1 MVCSEFE
8 DVERCAG
15 GLVNSLENTLFFN
28 INGSGLGHMNRCLA
42 YARAVEPQLKPV
54 FFSLASAIETIEG
67 FGFEAEYFVS
77 PYWSDTAAYVWNSEL
92 AVRFGMV
99 LEQVKPAV
107 VVFDGTWP
115 FEGFLSALISYG
127 KRPKVVWSSR
137 SLVRNQRADLHATEQ
152 LFDLVIEPGELGAEF
167 KQENLAGG
175 LTKVVVPPV
184 CLLREDEILDR
195 AASRQ
200 ALGLPMDTREVLFS
214 LGAGNLKDV
223 SVVGAGLVCE
233 FRHAGFNV
241 SWAVPSIST
250 KAPELP
256 LGIKPLEIYPL
267 AKYLR
272 AFDAFV
278 GAAGY
283 NTCCEVVQAGVPSLL
298 VPNDLV
304 VDDQQSRAMNTGKY
318 LPCVVSACA
327 SDAERTAAVQGLLAL
342 VGAPRPVLPELNGAD
357 LAAEAILG
365 LVTEKT
371 YLPNKNL
378 LG

>member
-1 MVCSEFE
+1 
-8 DVERCAG
+8 
-15 GLVNSLENTLFFN
+15 
-28 INGSGLGHMNRCLA
+28 MNRCLA
-42 YARAVEPQLKPV
+42 YARAVELQLKPV
-54 FFSLASAIETIEG
+54 FFSLASAIETIES

-77 PYWSDTAAYVWNSEL
+77 PYWSDASTYAWNSEL

-115 FEGFLSALISYG
+115 FEGFLSALVSYG
-127 KRPKVVWSSR
+127 NRPKVVWSSR
-137 SLVRNQRADLHATEQ
+137 GLVRNERADLQATEA
-152 LFDLVIEPGELGAEF
+152 LFDLVIEPGELGAGF
-167 KQENLAGG
+167 GKQVLAGG
-175 LTKVVVPPV
+175 TVKLRVPPV

-195 AASRQ
+195 AAARL
-200 ALGLPMDTREVLFS
+200 ALGLAADSREVLFS

-223 SVVGAGLVCE
+223 SGVGAGLVKE
-233 FRHAGFNV
+233 FEQAGFNV

-256 LGIKPLEIYPL
+256 AGVKPIEVYPL

-283 NTCCEVVQAGVPSLL
+283 NTCCEVAQAGVPTLL

-304 VDDQQSRAMNTGKY
+304 VDDQQRRAMSTATY
-318 LPCVVSACA
+318 APCVVSFCNTEEA
-327 SDAERTAAVQGLLAL
+327 RRAAVQNLLSL
-342 VGAPRPVLPELNGAD
+342 VAVPKPVLSLAMNGAA
-357 LAAEAILG
+357 LATEAILG
-365 LVTEKT
+365 LIRS
-371 YLPNKNL
+371 
-378 LG
+378 

>member
-1 MVCSEFE
+1 MWVTMRRFTGSS
-8 DVERCAG
+8 R
-15 GLVNSLENTLFFN
+15 LENILFFN

-54 FFSLASAIETIEG
+54 FFSLAAGIETIEG

-77 PYWSDTAAYVWNSEL
+77 PYWSDTATYAWNSEL

-137 SLVRNQRADLHATEQ
+137 GLVRNQRADLQATEA
-152 LFDLVIEPGELGAEF
+152 LFDLVVEPGELGAGF
-167 KQENLAGG
+167 VQQVLAGG
-175 LTKVVVPPV
+175 TVKLGVPPV
-184 CLLREDEILDR
+184 CLLREDEILGR
-195 AASRQ
+195 AEARRV
-200 ALGLPMDTREVLFS
+200 LGLAADSREVLFS

-223 SVVGAGLVCE
+223 SDVGAGLVKCFE
-233 FRHAGFNV
+233 RAGFNV
-241 SWAVPSIST
+241 SWAVPSIAT
-250 KAPELP
+250 KAPVLP
-256 LGIKPLEIYPL
+256 VGVRPQETYPL

-283 NTCCEVVQAGVPSLL
+283 NTCCEVVQAGIPTLL

-304 VDDQQSRAMNTGKY
+304 VDDQQQRALNTAKY
-318 LPCVVSACA
+318 APCVVSACD
-327 SDAERTAAVQGLLAL
+327 SEAERMAAVQRLLAL
-342 VGAPRPVLPELNGAD
+342 TGSPRPVLPQMNGAQ
-357 LAAEAILG
+357 LAAEAILD
-365 LVTEKT
+365 LVRR
-371 YLPNKNL
+371 
-378 LG
+378 

>member
-1 MVCSEFE
+1 M
-8 DVERCAG
+8 D
-15 GLVNSLENTLFFN
+15 NILFFN

-77 PYWSDTAAYVWNSEL
+77 PYWSDATTYAWNSEL

-99 LEQVKPAV
+99 LEQVKPVV

-115 FEGFLSALISYG
+115 FEGFLSALVSYG

-137 SLVRNQRADLHATEQ
+137 GLVRNERADLEVTEG

-167 KQENLAGG
+167 KQERLAGG
-175 LTKVVVPPV
+175 LIKVVVPPV
-184 CLLREDEILDR
+184 CLLRGDEILDR
-195 AASRQ
+195 GAARQ
-200 ALGLPMDTREVLFS
+200 ALGLKADSREVLFS

-223 SVVGAGLVCE
+223 SGVGAGLVRE
-233 FRHAGFNV
+233 FEHAGFNM

-250 KAPELP
+250 KPPELP
-256 LGIKPLEIYPL
+256 GGVKPLEVYPL

-304 VDDQQSRAMNTGKY
+304 VDDQQLRAMNTAKY
-318 LPCVVSACA
+318 ASCVSSCNT
-327 SDAERTAAVQGLLAL
+327 AEERRAAVQALLSLAAASKEMSPL
-342 VGAPRPVLPELNGAD
+342 ALNGAD
-357 LAAEAILG
+357 HAAESILS
-365 LVTEKT
+365 LVQH
-371 YLPNKNL
+371 
-378 LG
+378 

>member
-1 MVCSEFE
+1 
-8 DVERCAG
+8 
-15 GLVNSLENTLFFN
+15 
-28 INGSGLGHMNRCLA
+28 MNRCLA
-42 YARAVEPQLKPV
+42 YARVVEPQLKPV

-67 FGFEAEYFVS
+67 FGFEADYFVS
-77 PYWSDTAAYVWNSEL
+77 PYWSDATTYAWNSEL

-137 SLVRNQRADLHATEQ
+137 GLVRNQRADLEATER
-152 LFDLVIEPGELGAEF
+152 LFDLIIEPGELGAEF
-167 KQENLAGG
+167 KQEHWAGG
-175 LTKVVVPPV
+175 LTKVLVPPV
-184 CLLREDEILDR
+184 CLLRSDEILDH
-195 AASRQ
+195 AAARQ
-200 ALGLPMDTREVLFS
+200 ALGLDADSREVLFS

-223 SVVGAGLVCE
+223 SGVGAGLVQE
-233 FRHAGFNV
+233 FGQACFNV
-241 SWAVPSIST
+241 SWAVPSIAT

-256 LGIKPLEIYPL
+256 AGVKPLEIYPL
-267 AKYLR
+267 AKYLS

-304 VDDQQSRAMNTGKY
+304 VDDQQLRAMNTAKY
-318 LPCVVSACA
+318 APCVVSPCNT
-327 SDAERTAAVQGLLAL
+327 AEERRAAVQAFLAL
-342 VGAPRPVLPELNGAD
+342 AAAPKPLLPLAMNGAE
-357 LAAEAILG
+357 LAAQAILS
-365 LVTEKT
+365 LVRH
-371 YLPNKNL
+371 
-378 LG
+378 

>member
-1 MVCSEFE
+1 
-8 DVERCAG
+8 
-15 GLVNSLENTLFFN
+15 
-28 INGSGLGHMNRCLA
+28 MNRCLA

-77 PYWSDTAAYVWNSEL
+77 PYWSETASYVWNSEL

-115 FEGFLSALISYG
+115 FEGFLSALVSYG

-137 SLVRNQRADLHATEQ
+137 GLVRNERADLDVTEA
-152 LFDLVIEPGELGAEF
+152 LFDLIIEPGELGAEF
-167 KQENLAGG
+167 KTAPLAGG
-175 LTKVVVPPV
+175 GTKVVVPPV
-184 CLLREDEILDR
+184 CLLRDDEILDR
-195 AASRQ
+195 AAARQ
-200 ALGLPMDTREVLFS
+200 ALGLSDGSREVLFS

-223 SVVGAGLVCE
+223 SGVGAGLVHE
-233 FRHAGFNV
+233 FEQAGFNV

-256 LGIKPLEIYPL
+256 PGVKPLEIYPL
-267 AKYLR
+267 AKFLR

-304 VDDQQSRAMNTGKY
+304 VDDQRQRALNTAKY
-318 LPCVVSACA
+318 VPCVVSACA
-327 SDAERTAAVQGLLAL
+327 SETERVAAVQGLLAL
-342 VGAPRPVLPELNGAD
+342 IRTPRPVQPEMNGAS

-365 LVTEKT
+365 LVRC
-371 YLPNKNL
+371 
-378 LG
+378 

>member
-1 MVCSEFE
+1 MRYTGVGSS
-8 DVERCAG
+8 R
-15 GLVNSLENTLFFN
+15 LENILFFN

-54 FFSLASAIETIEG
+54 FFSLASTIETIEG

-77 PYWSDTAAYVWNSEL
+77 PYWSDAPTYAWNSEL

-115 FEGFLSALISYG
+115 FEGFLSALVSYG

-137 SLVRNQRADLHATEQ
+137 GLVRNERADLEATEA
-152 LFDLVIEPGELGAEF
+152 LFDLIIEPGELGAEF
-167 KQENLAGG
+167 KREILVGG
-175 LTKVVVPPV
+175 ASKVVVPPV

-195 AASRQ
+195 AAARQ
-200 ALGLPMDTREVLFS
+200 ALGLAADAREVLFS

-223 SVVGAGLVCE
+223 SGVGAGLVRE
-233 FRHAGFNV
+233 FEQAGFNV
-241 SWAVPSIST
+241 SWVVPSIST

-256 LGIKPLEIYPL
+256 PGVKPLEIYPL

-283 NTCCEVVQAGVPSLL
+283 NTCCELVQAGVPSLL

-304 VDDQQSRAMNTGKY
+304 VDDQRQRALNTAKY
-318 LPCVVSACA
+318 VPCVVSSCDSEEA
-327 SDAERTAAVQGLLAL
+327 RRAAVQALLLLADS
-342 VGAPRPVLPELNGAD
+342 PKPVLPLAMNGAA
-357 LAAEAILG
+357 LAAEAIVR
-365 LVTEKT
+365 LVRQ
-371 YLPNKNL
+371 
-378 LG
+378 

>member
-1 MVCSEFE
+1 MVA
-8 DVERCAG
+8 V
-15 GLVNSLENTLFFN
+15 LENILFFN

-77 PYWSDTAAYVWNSEL
+77 PYWSDTASYVWNSEL
-92 AVRFGMV
+92 AIRFGMV
-99 LEQVKPAV
+99 LEQVQPAV

-137 SLVRNQRADLHATEQ
+137 GLVRNQRADLLATEQ
-152 LFDLVIEPGELGAEF
+152 LFDLVIEPGELGAGC
-167 KQENLAGG
+167 KTQLLPGG
-175 LTKVVVPPV
+175 LNKMVVPPV
-184 CLLREDEILDR
+184 CLLGEDQILDR
-195 AASRQ
+195 AAARQ

-223 SVVGAGLVCE
+223 SGVGAVLVCE
-233 FRHAGFNV
+233 FKQAGFNV
-241 SWAVPSIST
+241 SWAVPSIAT

-256 LGIKPLEIYPL
+256 LGVKPLEIYPL

-283 NTCCEVVQAGVPSLL
+283 NTCCEVVQTGVPSLL

-304 VDDQQSRAMNTGKY
+304 VDDQHQRALNTARY
-318 LPCVVSACA
+318 VPCVVSACTTE
-327 SDAERTAAVQGLLAL
+327 AECTAAVQGLLAL
-342 VGAPRPVLPELNGAD
+342 IDAPRRVLPEMNGAE

-365 LVTEKT
+365 LV
-371 YLPNKNL
+371 PR
-378 LG
+378 

>member
-1 MVCSEFE
+1 
-8 DVERCAG
+8 
-15 GLVNSLENTLFFN
+15 
-28 INGSGLGHMNRCLA
+28 MNRCLA

-67 FGFEAEYFVS
+67 FGFEADYFVS
-77 PYWSDTAAYVWNSEL
+77 PYWSDATTYAWNSEL

-137 SLVRNQRADLHATEQ
+137 GLVRNQRADLEATER
-152 LFDLVIEPGELGAEF
+152 LFDLIIEPGELGAEF
-167 KQENLAGG
+167 KQEQLAGG
-175 LTKVVVPPV
+175 LTKVLVPPV
-184 CLLREDEILDR
+184 CLLRSDEILDR
-195 AASRQ
+195 AAARQ
-200 ALGLPMDTREVLFS
+200 ALGLDADSREVLFS

-223 SVVGAGLVCE
+223 SGVGAGLVQE
-233 FRHAGFNV
+233 FKQAGFNV

-256 LGIKPLEIYPL
+256 AGVNPLEIYPL

-304 VDDQQSRAMNTGKY
+304 VDDQQLRAMNTTKY
-318 LPCVVSACA
+318 APCVVSSCNTTE
-327 SDAERTAAVQGLLAL
+327 ERKAAVVALLSLAAAPEPL
-342 VGAPRPVLPELNGAD
+342 LPVAMDGAE
-357 LAAEAILG
+357 LAAEAIIS
-365 LVTEKT
+365 LVRH
-371 YLPNKNL
+371 
-378 LG
+378 

>member
-1 MVCSEFE
+1 M
-8 DVERCAG
+8 
-15 GLVNSLENTLFFN
+15 ENILFFN

-42 YARAVEPQLKPV
+42 YARAVELQLKPV

-77 PYWSDTAAYVWNSEL
+77 PYWSETASYVWNSEL

-115 FEGFLSALISYG
+115 FEGFLSALVSYC
-127 KRPKVVWSSR
+127 KHPKVVWSSR
-137 SLVRNQRADLHATEQ
+137 GLVRNERADLEATEA
-152 LFDLVIEPGELGAEF
+152 LFDLIIEPGELGAEF
-167 KQENLAGG
+167 KREILAGG
-175 LTKVVVPPV
+175 GAKVVVPPV
-184 CLLREDEILDR
+184 CLLRDDEILDR
-195 AASRQ
+195 AAARQ
-200 ALGLPMDTREVLFS
+200 ALGLSADSREVLFS

-223 SVVGAGLVCE
+223 SGVGAGLVHE
-233 FRHAGFNV
+233 FEQVGFNV
-241 SWAVPSIST
+241 SWAVPSIAT

-256 LGIKPLEIYPL
+256 AGVKPIEVYPL

-283 NTCCEVVQAGVPSLL
+283 NTCCEVAQAGVPTLL

-304 VDDQQSRAMNTGKY
+304 VDDQQHRAMNTATY
-318 LPCVVSACA
+318 APCVVSSCNTEEARRGA
-327 SDAERTAAVQGLLAL
+327 VSQLLLVADA
-342 VGAPRPVLPELNGAD
+342 PKPVLPLAMNGAD
-357 LAAEAILG
+357 IAAEVILG
-365 LVTEKT
+365 LVRR
-371 YLPNKNL
+371 
-378 LG
+378 

>member
-1 MVCSEFE
+1 MRRFTGSS
-8 DVERCAG
+8 R
-15 GLVNSLENTLFFN
+15 LENILFFN

-54 FFSLASAIETIEG
+54 FFSLAAGIETIEG

-77 PYWSDTAAYVWNSEL
+77 PYWSDTATYAWNSEL
-92 AVRFGMV
+92 ALRFGMV
-99 LEQVKPAV
+99 LEQIKPSV

-137 SLVRNQRADLHATEQ
+137 GLVRNQRADLQATEA
-152 LFDLVIEPGELGAEF
+152 LFDLVIEPGELGSDYCQ
-167 KQENLAGG
+167 KVLSGG
-175 LTKVVVPPV
+175 TMKLGVPPV
-184 CLLREDEILDR
+184 CLLRYDEILDR
-195 AASRQ
+195 SAARQ
-200 ALGLPMDTREVLFS
+200 ALGLAVDTREVLFS

-223 SVVGAGLVCE
+223 SGVGAGLVRE
-233 FRHAGFNV
+233 FVQAGFNV

-250 KAPELP
+250 KVPELP
-256 LGIKPLEIYPL
+256 IGVNPLEIYPL

-304 VDDQQSRAMNTGKY
+304 VDDQRQRALNMARY
-318 LPCVVSACA
+318 APCVVSSCA
-327 SDAERTAAVQGLLAL
+327 TEAERTAAVQGLLAL
-342 VGAPRPVLPELNGAD
+342 MGAPRPVQPEMNGAS
-357 LAAEAILG
+357 LASEAILG
-365 LVTEKT
+365 LVRH
-371 YLPNKNL
+371 
-378 LG
+378 

>member
-1 MVCSEFE
+1 M
-8 DVERCAG
+8 
-15 GLVNSLENTLFFN
+15 ENILFFN

-42 YARAVEPQLKPV
+42 YARAVELQLKPV

-77 PYWSDTAAYVWNSEL
+77 PYWSDATSYAWNSEL

-99 LEQVKPAV
+99 LEQVKPSV

-137 SLVRNQRADLHATEQ
+137 GLVRNQRADLESTER

-167 KQENLAGG
+167 KQEHLAGG
-175 LTKVVVPPV
+175 LTKILVPPV
-184 CLLREDEILDR
+184 CLLRGDEILSR
-195 AASRQ
+195 VAARQ
-200 ALGLPMDTREVLFS
+200 ALGLAADSREVLFS

-223 SVVGAGLVCE
+223 SGVGAGLVQE
-233 FRHAGFNV
+233 FGQVGFNV
-241 SWAVPSIST
+241 SWAVPSIAT
-250 KAPELP
+250 KAPDLP
-256 LGIKPLEIYPL
+256 AGVKPLEIYPL
-267 AKYLR
+267 AKYLS

-304 VDDQQSRAMNTGKY
+304 VDDQPLRAMKTAKY
-318 LPCVVSACA
+318 APCVVSSCNT
-327 SDAERTAAVQGLLAL
+327 DEERKAAVQALLSLAVASKEMSPL
-342 VGAPRPVLPELNGAD
+342 ALNGAD
-357 LAAEAILG
+357 HAAEAILS
-365 LVTEKT
+365 LVRH
-371 YLPNKNL
+371 
-378 LG
+378 

>member
-1 MVCSEFE
+1 
-8 DVERCAG
+8 
-15 GLVNSLENTLFFN
+15 
-28 INGSGLGHMNRCLA
+28 MNRCLA
-42 YARAVEPQLKPV
+42 YARAVQPQMRPV

-77 PYWSDTAAYVWNSEL
+77 PYWSDTASYVWNSEL

-99 LEQVKPAV
+99 LEQVQPAV

-137 SLVRNQRADLHATEQ
+137 GLVRNARADLESTEA
-152 LFDLVIEPGELGAEF
+152 LFDLVIEPGELGAGF
-167 KQENLAGG
+167 SKQVLAGG
-175 LTKVVVPPV
+175 TVKLRVPPV
-184 CLLREDEILDR
+184 CLLQEDEILDR
-195 AASRQ
+195 AAARL
-200 ALGLPMDTREVLFS
+200 ALGLAADTREVLFS

-223 SVVGAGLVCE
+223 SGVGSELVRE
-233 FRHAGFNV
+233 FELAGFNV
-241 SWAVPSIST
+241 SWAVPSIAT

-256 LGIKPLEIYPL
+256 IGVNPLGIYPL

-304 VDDQQSRAMNTGKY
+304 VDDQHQRALNVARY
-318 LPCVVSACA
+318 APCVVSSCA
-327 SDAERTAAVQGLLAL
+327 SETERTAAVQELLAL
-342 VGAPRPVLPELNGAD
+342 MGAPRPVLPEMNGAE

-365 LVTEKT
+365 LMRR
-371 YLPNKNL
+371 
-378 LG
+378 

>member
-1 MVCSEFE
+1 
-8 DVERCAG
+8 
-15 GLVNSLENTLFFN
+15 
-28 INGSGLGHMNRCLA
+28 MNRCLA
-42 YARAVEPQLKPV
+42 YARAVELQLKPV

-77 PYWSDTAAYVWNSEL
+77 PYWSDARTYAWNSEL

-115 FEGFLSALISYG
+115 FEGFLSALVSYG

-137 SLVRNQRADLHATEQ
+137 GLVRNERADLEVTEG

-167 KQENLAGG
+167 KQERLAGG
-175 LTKVVVPPV
+175 LIKAVVPPV
-184 CLLREDEILDR
+184 CLLRGDEILDR
-195 AASRQ
+195 GAARQ
-200 ALGLPMDTREVLFS
+200 ALGLKADSREVLFS

-223 SVVGAGLVCE
+223 SGVGAGLVRE
-233 FRHAGFNV
+233 FEQAGFNV
-241 SWAVPSIST
+241 SWAVPSIAT

-256 LGIKPLEIYPL
+256 VGVKPLEVYPL

-304 VDDQQSRAMNTGKY
+304 VDDQPLRAMKTAKY
-318 LPCVVSACA
+318 APCVVSSCNTA
-327 SDAERTAAVQGLLAL
+327 DERKAAVQALLSLAAVPKPL
-342 VGAPRPVLPELNGAD
+342 LPLAMNGAEF
-357 LAAEAILG
+357 AAEAILG
-365 LVTEKT
+365 LAQC
-371 YLPNKNL
+371 
-378 LG
+378 